1 MNKAQWDAFVAFRDA
16 FRTKCAEWNTQFSD
30 VLKPLQKA
38 AAKKDTPDYP
48 LETAVVYNRAFDDVT
63 PADTIR
69 YFVIGDNPG
78 KDEQLAK
85 NNRYL
90 VGQSGKIAA
99 GFFARNPEF
108 KTDFR
113 KNVLILNKTPVHT
126 AKTSHLKSVTKAGG
140 KDIQDLVFTSQAW
153 MAEQTARLHTA
164 LCAAADSENPAP
176 ELWLV
181 GYAEL
186 KGKGLFLHYR
196 DVLRAT
202 YPADV
207 WQRVYVFQHFS
218 MNRFLIDLKNYRES
232 HTTLSLQDAVHA
244 LGEQHRCE
252 IFTPIS

>member
-1 MNKAQWDAFVAFRDA
+1 MTPAQWKAFTDFRDRFKA
-16 FRTKCAEWNTQFSD
+16 KCREWDERFSD
-30 VLKPLQKA
+30 SLKPLQKA
-38 AAKKDTPDYP
+38 AAQKDTPDYP
-48 LETAVVYNRAFDDVT
+48 LETALVYNRAFDDIT
-63 PADTIR
+63 SADTIR

-108 KTDFR
+108 QTDFR

-126 AKTSHLKSVTKAGG
+126 AKTAHLKAVAKAGG
-140 KDIQDLVFTSQAW
+140 VQIQKLIQDSQAW
-153 MAEQTARLHTA
+153 MAEETARLHAA
-164 LCAAADSENPAP
+164 LCATADSENPAP

-196 DVLRAT
+196 DVLRASYT
-202 YPADV
+202 DQI

-218 MNRFLIDLKNYRES
+218 MNRFLIDLKSFRKTRPE
-232 HTTLSLQDAVHA
+232 LSLQEAVHA
-244 LGEQHRCE
+244 LGRQHRIE
-252 IFTPIS
+252 IFGA

>member
-1 MNKAQWDAFVAFRDA
+1 MTPEQWSAFAAFRDNFKA
-16 FRTKCAEWNTQFSD
+16 MCAQWNKQFSA
-30 VLKPLQKA
+30 VLQPLQKA
-38 AAKKDTPDYP
+38 AAQKDTPEYP
-48 LETAVVYNRAFDDVT
+48 LETAVVYNRAFDDIT

-108 KTDFR
+108 QTDFR

-126 AKTSHLKSVTKAGG
+126 AKTAHLKAVAKTGG
-140 KDIQDLVFTSQAW
+140 VQIQNLILESQTW
-153 MAEQTARLHTA
+153 MAEQTARLHAA
-164 LCAAADSENPAP
+164 LVRAADSSNPAP

-196 DVLRAT
+196 DVLRAS
-202 YPADV
+202 YADDA

-218 MNRFLIDLKNYRES
+218 MNRFLIDLKDYREA
-232 HTTLSLQDAVHA
+232 HTELPLQEAVHA
-244 LGEQHRCE
+244 LGEQHRHE
-252 IFTPIS
+252 IFGA